1 MSMKKLP
8 LFVVCSLLF
17 LVDISLAQI
26 NRPYEPIVIHGDNLF
41 SVTDTTT
48 SFLNHEIAY
57 LFLYS
62 YKADMDSWEMI
73 PFQIDEVNA
82 DVDDSVKYFIPEPD
96 SLLNIFDSDDEL
108 VFIGADLGDKAD
120 STRWIEDT
128 SAVRLEIKMIDLMDN
143 EKGYL
148 YLYYSTEISDPI
160 PNTYE
165 MAFDSLN
172 DRVSSAYYEL
182 GFLEREGDDQNLTG
196 QLNDVIIKSGTG
208 EDIFDRLKIRAIG
221 SWWII
226 PIYLFEDL
234 VKASY
239 AYVKQGPVRIIR
251 NMVGHF
257 IYEPL
262 SVDEVFTQT
271 SFFYPW
277 NGSFKLIDL
286 PLKDAKDIG
295 ADVDIVRVSW
305 DFNQN
310 ADGMKFY
317 SEYNQD
323 ENWIDGVMQE
333 IIDPGC
339 NPDELNWTM
348 GAGDQGSLLNVFL
361 IPELGDNIGLYYHEA
376 LDGSVGDD
384 SNLSSDSG
392 DNFSF
397 ADNGFSL
404 DGNIENYIT
413 DETTFSVIYY
423 NYFLP
428 PNLRPEDASL
438 ICEQIKVPL
447 AFVTEFQKY
456 TPAPTNVA
464 HGGIFSPSE
473 FILAQNYPNP
483 FNAITTISFS
493 LPKRTHALLRIYD
506 SLGRLI
512 YTVVEQDLS
521 AGLHKFVWSGQN
533 ADGASVPSG
542 MYFYKLTAGNFNST
556 KKLVLIK

>member
-1 MSMKKLP
+1 MSKKIL
-8 LFVVCSLLF
+8 LLYVVCSLLF
-17 LVDISLAQI
+17 LTNISLAQI
-26 NRPYEPIVIHGDNLF
+26 NRPYEPIVIAGDNLF
-41 SVTDTTT
+41 AVTDTTT
-48 SFLNHEIAY
+48 SFLNYEIES
-57 LFLYS
+57 LFLYA
-62 YKADMDSWEMI
+62 YHADTDIWEMI

-82 DVDDSVKYFIPEPD
+82 DVHDSVKYFIPEPD

-120 STRWIEDT
+120 STQWIDDT
-128 SAVRLEIKMIDLMDN
+128 SAVRLEIEMIDLMDN
-143 EKGYL
+143 ERGYL

-165 MAFDSLN
+165 LAFDSLN

-208 EDIFDRLKIRAIG
+208 VDIFDRLKIRAIG
-221 SWWII
+221 SWWIL

-239 AYVKQGPVRIIR
+239 AYVKLGPVRIIR

-310 ADGMKFY
+310 ADSMKFY

-323 ENWIDGVMQE
+323 GCWIDGIMQE

-348 GAGDQGSLLNVFL
+348 GTGDQGTLLNIFL

-384 SNLSSDSG
+384 SNLSSDTG
-392 DNFSF
+392 DNFSI

-413 DETTFSVIYY
+413 DETTFSVVYF

-428 PNLRPEDASL
+428 SHKSPEEASL
-438 ICEQIKVPL
+438 ICEQLKVPL
-447 AFVTEFQKY
+447 AFVTEFQEY
-456 TPAPTNVA
+456 TPPSTDVA
-464 HGGIFSPSE
+464 QNEAFSPTE
-473 FILAQNYPNP
+473 FMLAQNYPNP
-483 FNAITTISFS
+483 FNATTTIFFM
-493 LPKRTHALLRIYD
+493 LPKRTHTLLRIYD

-512 YTVVEQDLS
+512 YTVVEQNLS
-521 AGLHKFVWSGQN
+521 AGLHKFIWSGIN
-533 ADGASVPSG
+533 AEGISVPSG
-542 MYFYKLTAGNFNST
+542 MYFYKLNAGNFTST